1 MVVAGLVVLLVVL
14 ELVAELELPSVV
26 ELYASLY

>member
-14 ELVAELELPSVV
+14 ELVAELELPSV